1 MEYTIYN
8 ESLVKYMLR
17 DPISGLYYHFG
28 AFSGAVGLN
37 IAQADRFNTIKEAED
52 ARRFACEQDK
62 KLKDLQIR
70 KVKVID
76 IGEVNENI

>member
-37 IAQADRFNTIKEAED
+37 IAQADRFDTIKEAED

-70 KVKVID
+70 KIKVID
-76 IGEVNENI
+76 IGEV